1 MSTRR
6 RLCRSNRTTPCGGG
20 FYPPARQRHRA
31 VGRCRTGRVREIPW
45 GESVAVVVGAACPP
59 RAYNNNLL
67 WLLLWLLLLLLLLLW
82 L

>member
-6 RLCRSNRTTPCGGG
+6 RLCRSNRTTPCGGRILSAQKAAAQSG
-20 FYPPARQRHRA
+20 WAN
-31 VGRCRTGRVREIPW
+31 GTGRVREIPW

-67 WLLLWLLLLLLLLLW
+67 RLLLWLRLLLLLW

>member
-1 MSTRR
+1 ME
-6 RLCRSNRTTPCGGG
+6 PA
-20 FYPPARQRHRA
+20 FPPRQGVRKMASEQHRA
-31 VGRCRTGRVREIPW
+31 GRVREIPW

-67 WLLLWLLLLLLLLLW
+67 WLLLWLRLLLLLLLLLLLW